1 MLFRSAAPFVLRSEK
16 AVVQVEPLLLNAE
29 RTARLLGISRSKLY
43 GMHSAGQLPLPVSIG
58 GCVRW
63 DRAELQAW
71 LLTKNPRTGL
81 LPNRQQWVEMQM
93 EKNL

>member
-1 MLFRSAAPFVLRSEK
+1 MDCFGEMMNTQRATLL
-16 AVVQVEPLLLNAE
+16 EPLLLNAE
-29 RTARLLGISRSKLY
+29 HTAHLLGISRSKLY
-43 GMHSAGQLPLPVSIG
+43 SLHSAGQIPLPVRLA

-81 LPNRQQWVEMQM
+81 LPNRQQWLELRDR
-93 EKNL
+93 KDF